1 MLDNQ
6 IKSTVKRL
14 TNYFWA
20 AGITNPVDYIE
31 QISYL
36 FFLKMLEETDDAR
49 AKVARRAKTPY
60 ESVFAGENEK
70 YRWSQWHHKTG
81 PELLAFVRDEVFG
94 FMRELG
100 SRNPLGGSLFKD
112 AALMIQ
118 DPVVLQNAIGIIND
132 EIKFREMD
140 TDVKGDLYEYL
151 LSEVKT
157 AGKNGQF
164 LTPRHIIRAIVEMVD
179 PRIGETIYDPA
190 CGTGGFLVVAY
201 EHIKTKSS
209 SPELIRKVNGYAR
222 GPGDRLKEHQW
233 EFLETRA
240 LNGNDN
246 DVRMIR
252 FAIMNMILH
261 SLEKSHIWYK
271 DSLVKGFEEDDAEYD
286 VILSNP
292 PFAGSIDKARIK
304 DSLPV
309 ISPKT
314 EILFLGYML
323 KSLREGGR
331 CGVVVPEGLLFGTT
345 SAHKTLRRMLLE
357 KCNLQAVVSLPSGC
371 FKPYA
376 GVKTSVLVFR
386 KGEPTEKVWFYEVTA
401 DGYSLDDKRNPI
413 EQNDIP
419 DLLDQW
425 KKYREGNWEETERSW
440 MASIKK
446 IKDKEND
453 YNLSASRY
461 KPLKIEEV
469 EYEDPEKLI
478 DEVLGLEEEIARGLR
493 ELKSLL

>member
-1 MLDNQ
+1 MLNGEP
-6 IKSTVKRL
+6 KSTIKRL

-36 FFLKMLEETDDAR
+36 FFLKMLEENDDVR
-49 AKVARRAKTPY
+49 AKVSRRSGTPY
-60 ESVFAGENEK
+60 NTVFDGENAK
-70 YRWSQWHHKTG
+70 YRWSEWHHKTG
-81 PELLAFVRDEVFG
+81 PELLKFVRDEVFD
-94 FMRELG
+94 FMRKLG
-100 SRNPLGGSLFKD
+100 PINPLGGSLFKD

-164 LTPRHIIRAIVEMVD
+164 LTPRHIIRFIVNMVD

-190 CGTGGFLVVAY
+190 CGTGGFLVMAY

-209 SPELIRKVNGYAR
+209 SPELLRRENGSIR
-222 GPGDRLKEHQW
+222 GPGDKLKDSQW
-233 EFLETRA
+233 EFLQTRA

-252 FAIMNMILH
+252 FAIMNLLLH
-261 SLEKSHIWYK
+261 SLEKSKVWYK
-271 DSLVKGFEEDDAEYD
+271 DSLVKGFESSDTKYD

-292 PFAGSIDKARIK
+292 PFAGSIDIPRIK

-309 ISPKT
+309 ISTKT
-314 EILFLGYML
+314 EILFLGYMI
-323 KSLREGGR
+323 KSLNDGGR

-345 SAHKTLRRMLLE
+345 SSHMAIRKMLLE
-357 KCNLQAVVSLPSGC
+357 KCSLEAVVSLPSGC

-386 KGEPTEKVWFYEVTA
+386 KGDQTEKVWFYEVKA
-401 DGYSLDDKRNPI
+401 DGYSLDDKRNPT

-419 DLLDQW
+419 DLIEQW
-425 KKYREGNWEETERSW
+425 KKFKNGNWETTEKSW
-440 MASIKK
+440 SASIEDIKK
-446 IKDKEND
+446 ND
-453 YNLSASRY
+453 YNISASRY
-461 KPLKIEEV
+461 KSSKIEKI
-469 EYEDPEKLI
+469 EYEDPKKLI
-478 DEVLGLEEEIARGLR
+478 EEVLGLEEEIVEDLSGLRGL
-493 ELKSLL
+493 L